1 MCSSETGVKNSALK
15 KRHSK
20 DLKALARSSF
30 PSRLETNRIIRLV
43 LALSPVTVDER
54 QEAPI
59 PVG

>member
-1 MCSSETGVKNSALK
+1 MCSSETGVKDSALK

-20 DLKALARSSF
+20 DPTYLARSSF
-30 PSRLETNRIIRLV
+30 PFRLETNRIIRPV
-43 LALSPVTVDER
+43 ALSPVTVDER